1 MRLLPYDIILSLSKL
16 DSTRYMDELQLLTF
30 TAFTLS
36 KKPAECLTVPS
47 EMKITACVQPEI

>member
-30 TAFTLS
+30 TAFTLARS
-36 KKPAECLTVPS
+36 QQNV
-47 EMKITACVQPEI
+47 